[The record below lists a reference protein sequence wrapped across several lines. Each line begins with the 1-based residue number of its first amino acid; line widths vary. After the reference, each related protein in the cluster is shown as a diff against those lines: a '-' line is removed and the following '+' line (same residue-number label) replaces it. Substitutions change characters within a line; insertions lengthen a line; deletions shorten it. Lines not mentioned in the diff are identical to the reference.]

1 MTTRRL
7 PTGWRIRLF
16 LTCWVIY
23 VAHFATDVVR
33 EHYLVMSMVERGS
46 FALDPYYGLHVDIF
60 QNPPQAK
67 VQGAHHGANPG
78 ISMIAAI
85 PYAALRPLVDVVVAR
100 ELAGRAPADSA
111 VYRDNRPRRVAFY
124 GEIRRRG
131 LDVRFGLVSAITQ
144 AFTMAPLTA
153 GLVVAMAELL
163 VVLGLAA
170 PLALTGALVFAFG
183 TPVFFRTAYLNQNLA
198 IAILSFAAFLV
209 LWNPGRRTRW
219 GPTGRVVLAG
229 FLGGLC
235 LLNDYSGGLALALL
249 GVYACWNRFAAASFP
264 AAIRTGLWYTL
275 GALGP
280 IFALAYYQ
288 WASFGN
294 PFLPPQH
301 WMAPVEWIDV
311 GYQGVGGF
319 VPDLFS
325 RLLTDPRFGLFVV
338 APALALALA
347 APFLRRFPLPRA
359 ELLFCLSMAL
369 VFVLFFSTVQYT
381 RLQWVTGFRYLTPVL
396 PFLFLPAFL
405 VGIRLPRLLALV
417 LGLGSVGLTWAQA
430 MVRDQGTVFRNLT
443 RLFVEGFQLPWLT
456 TLGKLSAQYSPWLE
470 GRPSPSPVFALVA
483 VVVATIWLIRS
494 PLDPV
499 KGDPAGTELATPPP
513 GE

>member
-1 MTTRRL
+1 MTARGMPL
-7 PTGWRIRLF
+7 GWRVRLF

-33 EHYLVMSMVERGS
+33 EHYLVMSMVENKTFS
-46 FALDPYYGLHVDIF
+46 LDPYYGLHVDIF
-60 QNPPQAK
+60 QNPPEAR

-78 ISMIAAI
+78 ISMIAAL
-85 PYAALRPLVDVVVAR
+85 PYAALRPLVDVVVER
-100 ELAGRAPADSA
+100 ELASRPPADS
-111 VYRDNRPRRVAFY
+111 VIYRDDRPRRVAFY
-124 GEIRRRG
+124 GEIRERG
-131 LDVRFGLVSAITQ
+131 LDIRFGLVSAITQ
-144 AFTMAPLTA
+144 VFTMAPLTA
-153 GLVVAMAELL
+153 AMVVAMADVLL
-163 VVLGLAA
+163 ILGLTA
-170 PLALTGALVFAFG
+170 PLVFTGALLFAFG

-198 IAILSFAAFLV
+198 IAVLAFAAFLL
-209 LWNPGRRTRW
+209 LWNPGRRVRW

-249 GVYACWNRFAAASFP
+249 GVYACWTRFATDSFP

-280 IFALAYYQ
+280 ILALWYYQ
-288 WASFGN
+288 WASFGH

-301 WMAPVEWIDV
+301 WMAPVEWIEV

-319 VPDLFS
+319 VPELFFQ
-325 RLLTDPRFGLFVV
+325 LLIDPRFGLFVV

-347 APFLRRFPLPRA
+347 APFLRRFPMPRA

-381 RLQWVTGFRYLTPVL
+381 RLQWVTGFRYLAPIV

-405 VGIRLPRLLALV
+405 VGVRLPRLVAV
-417 LGLGSVGLTWAQA
+417 ALGLGSLGLTWGLA
-430 MVRDQGTVFRNLT
+430 MVRDQGTVFRNLM

-456 TLGKLSAQYSPWLE
+456 TLGKLAAQYSPWLE
-470 GRPSPSPVFALVA
+470 GRPSPLPAFALVA
-483 VVVATIWLIRS
+483 IAVAAIWWIRS
-494 PLDPV
+494 PMDPV
-499 KGDPAGTELATPPP
+499 KADPTGTELATPPRQ
-513 GE
+513 E